1 MLAFKFGPVYKGG
14 ASQAFS
20 QLQKVP
26 HKKKIQTQPIK
37 TFLNP
42 KKLEVTDMC

>member
-1 MLAFKFGPVYKGG
+1 MLAFKVGPVYNGG

-26 HKKKIQTQPIK
+26 HKKKIQTHPIK

-42 KKLEVTDMC
+42 KKPEVTDI